1 MKKIFSLFAAVLF
14 AGSMMAADAKVVLN
28 FSSNGKAGENVWNFP
43 TEYEKAAKAYTYGDY
58 TISFGASNGGHKIML
73 DSIKVDGVATGEVI
87 WKGII
92 MGKSGATLTFPAM
105 SFDVAK
111 ILVYYVSASGG
122 ASTKHN
128 IFVGSDAVSTEAVG
142 CKVTAEV
149 DSSVFVIASGKQ
161 AAGTIYTLKV
171 TSAHNMQVS
180 KVEFYEAVAGAPA
193 NPTFSV
199 AEGVYDEAQT
209 VALACETEGAKI
221 YYTLDGTDPTAA
233 STEYTAALNIATT
246 TTVKAIAINNA
257 ISSAVV
263 SATYKIVELE
273 GDGTEA
279 NPYSVADVINLENSR
294 PAGAWVKGYII
305 GAMKSSGSALD
316 NTVPSNIALA
326 DAADATVE
334 NAIPVQLVSESTP
347 RAALNVVDNTSNI
360 GKYVVVHGTSL
371 EQYCGRPGVK
381 GTDDYKMEA
390 TAIDNTE
397 VEAKAIK
404 TFENG
409 QLVIIKNGVKY
420 NATGAI
426 VK

>member
-14 AGSMMAADAKVVLN
+14 AGSMMAADAKYTIN
-28 FSSNGKAGENVWNFP
+28 FSTNGEVGENVWKLPFAAYN
-43 TEYEKAAKAYTYGDY
+43 TEAASYTYDGY
-58 TISFGASNGGHKIML
+58 TISFNKSSKGHKIQYQAVKKDDVYTGDTIWKPL
-73 DSIKVDGVATGEVI
+73 IFGQTDAVLTLPTLSFSVNKIIVYGATGSSSKV
-87 WKGII
+87 
-92 MGKSGATLTFPAM
+92 T
-105 SFDVAK
+105 FDVLGNGTKIGDAK
-111 ILVYYVSASGG
+111 SSLEDHAFDVP
-122 ASTKHN
+122 STL
-128 IFVGSDAVSTEAVG
+128 
-142 CKVTAEV
+142 
-149 DSSVFVIASGKQ
+149 Q
-161 AAGTIYTLKV
+161 AAGTIYSIKV
-171 TSAHNMQVS
+171 TNANNCQIS
-180 KVEFYEAVAGAPA
+180 KIEFYEAVAGAPA
-193 NPTFSV
+193 APTFSV
-199 AEGVYDEAQT
+199 AEGIYAEAQT

-273 GDGTEA
+273 GDGSEA
-279 NPYSVADVINLENSR
+279 NPYSIADVLKLENSR
-294 PAGAWVKGYII
+294 PAAAWVKGYII
-305 GAMKSSGSALD
+305 GAMKSSGTALD
-316 NTVPSNIALA
+316 NTNAANIALA

-334 NAIPVQLVSESTP
+334 NAIPVQLVAESTP
-347 RAALNVVDNTSNI
+347 RAALNVVENPSNV
-360 GKYVVVHGTSL
+360 GKLVVVHGTSL
-371 EQYCGRPGVK
+371 EAYCGKPGVK

-390 TAIDNTE
+390 TAIENTS
-397 VEAKAIK
+397 VEGKAFK